1 MNTVLLGR
9 FGAAACAMVV
19 TAVGAWAFVSSTAA
33 APRDP
38 FQFASIMAANAESHD
53 AQTAA
58 QHRGPQRGEVR
69 VSGLPGLVAPVPAC
83 SGRCS

>member
-1 MNTVLLGR
+1 
-9 FGAAACAMVV
+9 MVV

-38 FQFASIMAANAESHD
+38 FQFASIMAANAKAHD

-58 QHRGPQRGEVR
+58 QHRDRLWQEVR
-69 VSGLPGLVAPVPAC
+69 VSGLPGLVAPAPAC